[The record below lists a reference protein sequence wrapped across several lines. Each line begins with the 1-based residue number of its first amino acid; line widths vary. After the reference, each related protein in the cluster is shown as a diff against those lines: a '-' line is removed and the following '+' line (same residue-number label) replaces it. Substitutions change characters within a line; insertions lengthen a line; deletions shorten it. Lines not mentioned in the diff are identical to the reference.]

1 MLVVTVTVQMEP
13 GTWLRI
19 ALVLLGAFALSR
31 LLPRLVRRAV
41 RRMLDT
47 RVRQRFAALRAHA
60 PRTLVDSGPTPSV
73 RYAQRAEALGT
84 LAKHLTSFTIW
95 VTAAMLIL
103 HDLDVAL
110 VTLVTG
116 AGFLGVAIALG
127 AQDLLRDYTA
137 GFFMLLDDRF
147 GLGDRVE
154 VGEIVGDRRD
164 EPALDVHPRRGRHG
178 VVCAEWSTPRGRSV
192 LLPGVRHVGAAP
204 AGRRCQ
210 QGTARRHG
218 SRTGAGVR
226 ATDAQPRCRSMRRGH
241 DHARKSG

>member
-1 MLVVTVTVQMEP
+1 M
-13 GTWLRI
+13 
-19 ALVLLGAFALSR
+19 LLGAFSLSR

-47 RVRQRFAALRAHA
+47 RVRQRFAALPRTHRGLSSIPDPHRQFATRSA
-60 PRTLVDSGPTPSV
+60 PRRSARWPS
-73 RYAQRAEALGT
+73 T
-84 LAKHLTSFTIW
+84 WTSFTIW

-164 EPALDVHPRRGRHG
+164 EPALDVHPRHAQGTEWYVPNGRLQ
-178 VVCAEWSTPRGRSV
+178 E
-192 LLPGVRHVGAAP
+192 VGAFCCP
-204 AGRRCQ
+204 GFDTWGPLRLVGGVNKGRPDDTDLER
-210 QGTARRHG
+210 A
-218 SRTGAGVR
+218 AGVR